1 MPPSK
6 PSRTSKSKPGQSSAK
21 PALKPRQHTPS
32 AFEKAMQEMRHS
44 PNAFPNVS
52 VRWLIAATAIT
63 LLGIAVCAWLTL
75 CLLYWQGS
83 WQLLYHPKAAITR
96 TPASV
101 GLAYEPIR
109 FAVTETGQT
118 QLTGWWLPNPEAR
131 FTVLYL
137 HGTDGNLSDTVDAL
151 AALHNAGLSVFAID
165 YRGYGQ
171 SQPAHPSEKHLRQDV
186 EWALTWLTQTHQIPA
201 KNIVVYGSG
210 LGANLAA
217 ELAADHSELAGIILD
232 QPQQDAMTPVFND
245 PRSRLV
251 PAHLLVKDRYELS
264 AAARLIRI
272 PSLWL
277 LSKNT
282 DRDAGKNKTWDTP
295 VGPAYGFVHGPKME
309 VWIVPPAIADP
320 HFQET
325 LRRWL
330 DEL

>member
-171 SQPAHPSEKHLRQDV
+171 SQPARPKEKQLRQDT
-186 EWALTWLTQTHQIPA
+186 EWALIWLTQTHNIPNN
-201 KNIVVYGSG
+201 KIIVYGTG
-210 LGANLAA
+210 LGATLAA
-217 ELAADHSELAGIILD
+217 EVAAEPLTEHTMLAGAILD
-232 QPQQDAMTPVFND
+232 QPQQNAMAPVFND

-251 PAHLLVKDRYELS
+251 PARLLVRDRYDL
-264 AAARLIRI
+264 AAAANSLRT

-277 LSKNT
+277 FPKSKV
-282 DRDAGKNKTWDTP
+282 TP
-295 VGPAYGFVHGPKME
+295 STQLPAAYQAVAAKKAA
-309 VWIVPPAIADP
+309 VWLGSPAEADP
-320 HFQET
+320 DFYGS